1 MGLTNYFVLVPP
13 STITLKT
20 ASQGTVEDQMMLR
33 VAEDQLET
41 ITCMTSHSNPAPTI
55 SWQMG
60 DQVLPSTKQTTT
72 GERTEAILTHS
83 FARSSSGQELQCV
96 VSHAAYPSGERVVTA
111 ILDVLCR

>member
-1 MGLTNYFVLVPP
+1 
-13 STITLKT
+13 
-20 ASQGTVEDQMMLR
+20 MMLS

-60 DQVLPSTKQTTT
+60 DQLLTSTKQTTT

-111 ILDVLCR
+111 ILDVLCRCSCARGGVTNDTSCRQAYSQHCQGG